1 MPLLE
6 VDKVTFGNA
15 LRTLEL
21 PWISLYVVLQILPTM
36 GGWTPMGERF
46 LQRASAEGW
55 VDPG

>member
-15 LRTLEL
+15 LGTPEL
-21 PWISLYVVLQILPTM
+21 PWVRLYVLLQILPTM
-36 GGWTPMGERF
+36 GEWTPMGERF
-46 LQRASAEGW
+46 RVSSEGW